1 MVLLGIWDWLERLE
15 SAKGMR
21 RRQLLPVSAEVC
33 FAHARLGMATALN
46 RWLTWFTDPSDPAAL
61 DPVQAALGGW
71 QLRRGQVEAA
81 IQHAMAIQRP
91 TVRDG
96 FLVRIIDSCRETDPE
111 RGGDCSWGWRTQSWR
126 GSRRLCP

>member
-1 MVLLGIWDWLERLE
+1 MSRPRDFKKSAECEYAAPAGKADAHHGHLNGVAWYLDWLERLE

-33 FAHARLGMATALN
+33 LAHARLGMATALN

-71 QLRRGQVEAA
+71 QLRRG
-81 IQHAMAIQRP
+81 
-91 TVRDG
+91 
-96 FLVRIIDSCRETDPE
+96 
-111 RGGDCSWGWRTQSWR
+111 
-126 GSRRLCP
+126 